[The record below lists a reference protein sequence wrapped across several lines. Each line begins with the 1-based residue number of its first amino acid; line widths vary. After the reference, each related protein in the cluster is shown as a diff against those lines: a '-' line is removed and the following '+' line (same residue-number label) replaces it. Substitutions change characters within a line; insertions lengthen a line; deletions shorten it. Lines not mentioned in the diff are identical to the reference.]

1 MISVQSDWVFYGHID
16 VMMNSHNE
24 LSDVCSIM
32 H

>member
-16 VMMNSHNE
+16 VTMSSHNE
-24 LSDVCSIM
+24 LSDVYSNT